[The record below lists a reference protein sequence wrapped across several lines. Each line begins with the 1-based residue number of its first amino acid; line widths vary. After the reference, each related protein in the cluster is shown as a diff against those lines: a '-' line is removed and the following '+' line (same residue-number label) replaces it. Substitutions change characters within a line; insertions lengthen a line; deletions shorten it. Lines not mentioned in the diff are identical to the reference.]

1 MQGTTRGTYRTTGW
15 RQQEYG
21 SADGGPK
28 LTLAEK
34 DLALEGDLEGSAAGR
49 SSILQWSTGS
59 SAATGHLRITG
70 RIGGRSGSFVVEESV
85 RGGAG
90 GATASWRILGESGS
104 GDLSGIAG
112 EGGWEWKPGAE
123 QVSYTLSYT
132 L

>member
-15 RQQEYG
+15 RQQEYAG
-21 SADGGPK
+21 ADGGPK

-34 DLALEGDLEGSAAGR
+34 DLALEGDLEGSAAGW
-49 SSILQWSTGS
+49 SSIIQWGTGS

-90 GATASWRILGESGS
+90 GATATWRIVAESGS
-104 GDLSGIAG
+104 GELGGIEG

-123 QVSYTLSYT
+123 QVSYTLSYR

>member
-21 SADGGPK
+21 SVDGGPT

-34 DLALEGDLEGSAAGR
+34 DLALEGDLEGSAVGR
-49 SSILQWSTGS
+49 SSVIQWGTGS
-59 SAATGHLRITG
+59 STASGHLCITC

-85 RGGAG
+85 RGGTG
-90 GATASWRILGESGS
+90 GATATWRIVAESGW
-104 GDLSGIAG
+104 GELSGIAG

-123 QVSYTLSYT
+123 QVAYTLSYR

>member
-1 MQGTTRGTYRTTGW
+1 MQGTIRGTYRTTGW

-34 DLALEGDLEGSAAGR
+34 DLRLEGELEGGAVGR
-49 SSILQWSTGS
+49 SSIVQWGAGS
-59 SAATGHLRITG
+59 SVATGHVRITG
-70 RIGGRSGSFVVEESV
+70 RFGGRSGSFVVEESV

-90 GATASWRILGESGS
+90 GATAAWKVVPESGS
-104 GDLSGIAG
+104 GELEGLAG

-123 QVSYTLSYT
+123 QVAYTLSYR